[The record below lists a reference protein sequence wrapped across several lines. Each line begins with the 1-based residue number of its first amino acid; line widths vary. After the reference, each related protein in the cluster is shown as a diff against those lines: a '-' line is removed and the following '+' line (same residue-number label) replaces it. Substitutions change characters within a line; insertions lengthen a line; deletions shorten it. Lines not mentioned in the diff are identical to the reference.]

1 MVDSSLLVVTLRGYL
16 LAAIGPLL
24 ALLQVASVDNLLLVS
39 LQNLRR
45 VRRVWTRSITAKASL
60 IVIIHLLLR
69 LKVPDIVLR
78 ILLVV
83 SLVVYHLVSIVQYF
97 WTSMITLKNHCT
109 ARSFFETN
117 STVLRL

>member
-45 VRRVWTRSITAKASL
+45 VRRVWTRSIPAKASL

-69 LKVPDIVLR
+69 L
-78 ILLVV
+78 
-83 SLVVYHLVSIVQYF
+83 
-97 WTSMITLKNHCT
+97 
-109 ARSFFETN
+109 
-117 STVLRL
+117 